1 MNKTHARLYAE
12 VWCRLAGYIW
22 SWGLICILAA
32 PGAFQQGYEQGEG
45 HVVACR
51 GSPDGSWNQM
61 SIYLAERKL
70 FFPYGHVLEKLPYK
84 LLVQSSLRLMSLYS
98 LLGLYFQDFSGK
110 IKPRKN
116 TPSRPG
122 WDDCMINVSHKARL
136 MLLWHLWENLL
147 VSTPTLV
154 LVQCLIPKPNTC
166 FLDF

>member
-1 MNKTHARLYAE
+1 MPDSMLK
-12 VWCRLAGYIW
+12 CGAGLQDTFGPEGW
-22 SWGLICILAA
+22 SAYWLHLE
-32 PGAFQQGYEQGEG
+32 PFSKDMRQQGEG

-98 LLGLYFQDFSGK
+98 LPGLYFQDFSGK

-154 LVQCLIPKPNTC
+154 LVQCLIPKPNAC